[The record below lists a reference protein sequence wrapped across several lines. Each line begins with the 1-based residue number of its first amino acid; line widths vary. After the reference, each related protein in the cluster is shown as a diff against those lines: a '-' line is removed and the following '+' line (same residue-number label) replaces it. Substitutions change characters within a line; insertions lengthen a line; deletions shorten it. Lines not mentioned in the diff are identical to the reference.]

1 MDLPERDSELFRW
14 AAAAVRSRA
23 NDADIVRAES
33 IVSRTGRLYRLHVDS
48 RDGARRYF
56 LKTADANDSAATP
69 TLHYLPAIARA
80 FRGTSPA
87 GFADVVAA
95 DESRGWLLM
104 GEVAG
109 ISLGVY
115 RRQTLAAFDFHRAT
129 RVWRTIGLWL
139 RALHGSM
146 AARVDTLHA
155 EELVSYIGQRF
166 RLWPEQDPAQAD
178 LARRAI
184 AAAKLAGA
192 ALGTT
197 ALVPC
202 HGDVTAGNIIVAG
215 ERVTL
220 IDFGDLR
227 FDLPALDLSQAVM
240 ETREYGRIDSIVP
253 LPFIGRTSERELR
266 DGYGTAWPAG
276 AAWWLPH
283 LRNLAVY
290 LVTLA
295 PNRRRA
301 SEHFRYG
308 RTRQELLRT
317 IRDIERRVHSD

>member
-1 MDLPERDSELFRW
+1 
-14 AAAAVRSRA
+14 
-23 NDADIVRAES
+23 
-33 IVSRTGRLYRLHVDS
+33 VSRTGRLYRLHVVT

-56 LKTADANDSAATP
+56 LKTADADDPAATP
-69 TLHYLPAIARA
+69 TLHYLPAIAQA

-87 GFADVVAA
+87 GFPDVVAA
-95 DESRGWLLM
+95 DESHGWLLM

-109 ISLGVY
+109 VSLGAY
-115 RRQTLAAFDFHRAT
+115 RRQTLAGFDFHRAT
-129 RVWRTIGLWL
+129 CVWRTIGLWL

-155 EELVSYIGQRF
+155 EELVSYIGQRL
-166 RLWPEQDPAQAD
+166 RLWPTQDPAQAE

-184 AAAKLAGA
+184 EATKVAGA
-192 ALGTT
+192 ALGT
-197 ALVPC
+197 ASLVPC
-202 HGDVTAGNIIVAG
+202 HGDVSPGNIIVAG

-220 IDFGDLR
+220 VDFGDLR
-227 FDLPALDLSQAVM
+227 FDLQALDLSQAVM
-240 ETREYGRIDSIVP
+240 ETREYGRIGSIVP

-266 DGYGTAWPAG
+266 EGYGAAWPAG

-295 PNRRRA
+295 PNRRRP
-301 SEHFRYG
+301 SEHFRYA
-308 RTRQELLRT
+308 RTRQELIRT
-317 IRDIERRVHSD
+317 IRDIERSVPSD